1 MNNDPYVKFRE
12 MQIIINNCK
21 LKASK
26 TEWLRNIGIQADVL
40 YGTFDN
46 YSTNNSG
53 GSTPTSFGSSNTETK
68 YGYAGYIK
76 LPLYDVANRKN
87 QIKLAKTEVL
97 QALSMAEVQRNE
109 VRLMVIKQYNDLV
122 LKQKL
127 MKIKYKYIETARIN
141 MEIVEKEFRNGV
153 ISMDEYAR
161 ISDGVAR
168 SEADL
173 ESSRIDF
180 ITAYLTLEEIVGFKF
195 NLTNSIYSDK

>member
-12 MQIIINNCK
+12 LQIIINNCK

-26 TEWLRNIGIQADVL
+26 TEWLRNIGVQADVR

-53 GSTPTSFGSSNTETK
+53 GSTPTSFGSNNTETK
-68 YGYAGYIK
+68 YGYAAYIK

-109 VRLMVIKQYNDLV
+109 VRLMVIRQYNDLV

-141 MEIVEKEFRNGV
+141 LEIVEKEFKNGV
-153 ISMDEYAR
+153 VSMSEYTR
-161 ISDGVAR
+161 ISEGVTR

-173 ESSRIDF
+173 EVARIDF

-195 NLTNSIYSDK
+195 NLTDSIYSDK